1 MRCKEIIY
9 FRIIL
14 RLHSTGQRGNFRQGF
29 VRCAGPQHIEASPLG
44 DMRRADFH
52 GFSFLALVQE
62 EFDQMGPGPLGAR
75 ITKMDII
82 EGPFVVSAEFKHGA
96 ARTPAGVVGIERA
109 GHLALACGILQQTR
123 ITEYV
128 AQGEVGVRTVR
139 TPANKVFGLL
149 IAIAELAAFDAS
161 L

>member
-1 MRCKEIIY
+1 
-9 FRIIL
+9 
-14 RLHSTGQRGNFRQGF
+14 
-29 VRCAGPQHIEASPLG
+29 
-44 DMRRADFH
+44 
-52 GFSFLALVQE
+52 
-62 EFDQMGPGPLGAR
+62 
-75 ITKMDII
+75 MDII